1 MNVPTEVQRRAYAEA
16 LRISNERALAAEK
29 QRADLAEQALRITEQ
44 TKVSIFLS
52 ISSLEFFVF

>member
-1 MNVPTEVQRRAYAEA
+1 MYLTEVQRRAYAEA

-44 TKVSIFLS
+44 SKVIKRLFTLMHCNS
-52 ISSLEFFVF
+52 